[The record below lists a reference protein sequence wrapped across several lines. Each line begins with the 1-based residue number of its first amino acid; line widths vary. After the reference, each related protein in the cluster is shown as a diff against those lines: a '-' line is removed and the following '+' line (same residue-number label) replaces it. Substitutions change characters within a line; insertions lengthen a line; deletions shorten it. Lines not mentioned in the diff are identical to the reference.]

1 MKYPYYLLFLFL
13 FSCKK
18 EVSQILPV
26 VNQVVNST
34 QEPISGFK
42 VNPNARLLGKD
53 YWENTGVPTDLVGIK
68 YLISPRGFK
77 SVGSSMT
84 AVCGDFNNDG
94 WIDVFQPGMSNDGI
108 TNVSTSFLIWNPVT
122 KVFENK
128 NLFNNNQID
137 LPRSNS
143 PKVIPTYLN
152 NDNYVDLI
160 IFGYFDEEKPE
171 NPPTK
176 MMLAIS
182 DGKGNYDLKEITTE
196 TPTFYHYGGDLGYLN
211 EDNVPDLVLNCG
223 GLMKILWGSNSF
235 PYFDESNSITF
246 SNPQNRLQWTGV
258 DFNFGNNNG
267 FGDPNVASLVWQ
279 FVHNCKISDVNKD
292 GKNDIVLCSYDDS
305 ENSNKVLINLGG
317 GRFNIK
323 SIINLPLYSTD
334 KSKYFVNIDYIIDDI
349 NGDGNKDIIS
359 LNETD
364 YRTWDIFI
372 YLNQGDG
379 TYKVD
384 KSIIQYNI
392 NSIRHGNWKHNLIY
406 FDYDGDGK
414 KDISYVDDA
423 DNGESKYKSVF
434 IRTGNQFIE
443 TDYYKF
449 TSKY

>member
-18 EVSQILPV
+18 EVITTLPV
-26 VNQVVNST
+26 DKT
-34 QEPISGFK
+34 IEEAISGFK
-42 VNPNARLLGKD
+42 VNPNAKSLGKD
-53 YWENTGVPTDLVGIK
+53 YWENTGVPIDLIGIK
-68 YLISPRGFK
+68 YLISPRGFQ

-94 WIDVFQPGMSNDGI
+94 WIDVFQPGMAHDGV
-108 TNVSTSFLIWNPVT
+108 TNVSTSFLIWNPIT
-122 KVFENK
+122 KIFENK
-128 NLFNNNQID
+128 NLFSNNQID

-152 NDNYVDLI
+152 DDNYVDLI
-160 IFGYFDEEKPE
+160 IFGYYDEAKPE
-171 NPPTK
+171 NPPAK

-182 DGKGNYDLKEITTE
+182 DGKGGYELNEITTE
-196 TPTFYHYGGDLGYLN
+196 TPTYYHYGGDLGDLN
-211 EDNVPDLVLNCG
+211 GDNVSDLVLNCG
-223 GLMKILWGSNSF
+223 GLMKILWGSKSF

-246 SNPQNRLQWTGV
+246 SNPQNRLQWIGV
-258 DFNFGNNNG
+258 DFNYGNNNG
-267 FGDPNVASLVWQ
+267 FGDPNVGSIVWQ
-279 FVHNCKISDVNKD
+279 FVHNCKIGDVNKD
-292 GKNDIVLCSYDDS
+292 GKNDIILCSYDDPN
-305 ENSNKVLINLGG
+305 NSNKVLINLGG
-317 GRFNIK
+317 GRFNTQ
-323 SIINLPLYSTD
+323 SIINLPPYGIGTSP
-334 KSKYFVNIDYIIDDI
+334 YNVNIDYIVEDI
-349 NGDGNKDIIS
+349 NDDGNKDIIT

-364 YRTWDIFI
+364 YKTWDIFI
-372 YLNQGDG
+372 YLNQVDG

-392 NSIRHGNWKHNLIY
+392 NSTRHGNWKHRLIY

-414 KDISYVDDA
+414 KDISYIDDA

-449 TSKY
+449 ASKY

>member
-1 MKYPYYLLFLFL
+1 MKYSYYLLFLFL

-18 EVSQILPV
+18 EVITTLPV
-26 VNQVVNST
+26 DKTIEESLG
-34 QEPISGFK
+34 GFK
-42 VNPNARLLGKD
+42 VNPNAKLLGKD
-53 YWENTGVPTDLVGIK
+53 YWENTGVPVDLIGIK

-84 AVCGDFNNDG
+84 AVCGDFNYDG
-94 WIDVFQPGMSNDGI
+94 WIDVFQPGMSNDGV
-108 TNVSTSFLIWNPVT
+108 TNVSTSFLIWNPIS
-122 KVFENK
+122 KIFENK

-137 LPRSNS
+137 LPKSNS

-152 NDNYVDLI
+152 DDNYVDLI
-160 IFGYFDEEKPE
+160 IFGYYDEAKPE

-182 DGKGNYDLKEITTE
+182 DGKGNYDLKDITTE
-196 TPTFYHYGGDLGYLN
+196 TPTYYHYGGDLGDLN
-211 EDNVPDLVLNCG
+211 GDNIDDLVLNCG
-223 GLMKILWGSNSF
+223 GLMKILWGSKSF

-267 FGDPNVASLVWQ
+267 FGDSNVSSLVWQ

-305 ENSNKVLINLGG
+305 ENSNKVLINLGV
-317 GRFNIK
+317 GRFNTQ
-323 SIINLPLYSTD
+323 SIVNLPPYSTD
-334 KSKYFVNIDYIIDDI
+334 KSKNFVNIDYIIDDV
-349 NGDGNKDIIS
+349 NGDANKDIIS

-364 YRTWDIFI
+364 YKTWNIFI

-384 KSIIQYNI
+384 KSIIQYSLNRT
-392 NSIRHGNWKHNLIY
+392 RHGNWKHRLIY
-406 FDYDGDGK
+406 FDYDKDGK

-434 IRTGNQFIE
+434 IRTDNQFIE